1 MSKQTAPGP
10 AARRNGEN
18 MGEVFALSATRNR
31 RPVPIHIDYDE
42 IVWSGMNGALGE
54 IDTRIGN
61 PGCRWSFTSIHL
73 TRIRP
78 AFEGLA
84 YLVEH

>member
-54 IDTRIGN
+54 IDTRDRK
-61 PGCRWSFTSIHL
+61 PGL
-73 TRIRP
+73 P
-78 AFEGLA
+78 
-84 YLVEH
+84 LVVQFH